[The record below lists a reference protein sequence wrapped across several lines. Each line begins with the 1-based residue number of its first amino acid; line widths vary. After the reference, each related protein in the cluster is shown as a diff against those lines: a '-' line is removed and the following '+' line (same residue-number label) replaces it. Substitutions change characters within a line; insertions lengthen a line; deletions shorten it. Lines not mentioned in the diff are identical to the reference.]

1 MSTSRALVS
10 YSTSVADKDFR
21 SDHLKLCLLWYDEI
35 IIETIGDYDEKKFID
50 GLLQNEHP
58 HRAVSHALSDVVR
71 PLDKQL
77 QEYIT
82 GGWRRQAERGYPR
95 WGDDGENYTYPEP
108 ENAEQ
113 YAHNYLLGKIAQ
125 EYGVNRFDDGY
136 DVEQA
141 EGRARIAVDAVTLWE
156 GVNTEL
162 PCMLQANQDEKAA
175 MTAAKQFSS
184 GSGIQDAPFSLFEI
198 AIPSL
203 LDVTWR
209 EVVQF
214 RTNGSLKSL
223 RDKIAQSVS
232 IAGTDLEA
240 AKSLFDWSEQEAIEA
255 MLESARPRVKRVAI
269 ESILANLPGMAVNP
283 FSIFFGI
290 RDTASAHQKNQENGW
305 LYLLRDIKRTATAGE
320 KK

>member
-1 MSTSRALVS
+1 MNTSRALVS
-10 YSTSVADKDFR
+10 HLTSVTDKDFR

-35 IIETIGDYDEKKFID
+35 IIETIGDYDEKRFIG
-50 GLLQNEHP
+50 GLLQSEHP
-58 HRAVSHALSDVVR
+58 HRTVSHALSDVIR

-77 QEYIT
+77 QEHIT
-82 GGWRRQAERGYPR
+82 GGWRQQAQRGYPR
-95 WGDDGENYTYPEP
+95 WGDDDENYTYPEP
-108 ENAEQ
+108 ENTEQ
-113 YAHNYLLGKIAQ
+113 YAHNYLLEKIAQ
-125 EYGVNRFDDGY
+125 EHGVSRFNDGY

-156 GVNTEL
+156 GVNAEL

-175 MTAAKQFSS
+175 MTAAKQFLS
-184 GSGIQDAPFSLFEI
+184 GQSIQDASFSLFEI

-203 LDVTWR
+203 LDVTWN

-214 RTNGSLKSL
+214 RKNGSLKSL
-223 RDKIAQSVS
+223 RDKIAQSVAS
-232 IAGTDLEA
+232 AGADLEA
-240 AKSLFDWSEQEAIEA
+240 AKSLFDRSEQEAIDA

-283 FSIFFGI
+283 FSLFFGI
-290 RDTASAHQKNQENGW
+290 RDTAAAHKKNQENGW
-305 LYLLRDIKRTATAGE
+305 LYLLRDIKKTASE